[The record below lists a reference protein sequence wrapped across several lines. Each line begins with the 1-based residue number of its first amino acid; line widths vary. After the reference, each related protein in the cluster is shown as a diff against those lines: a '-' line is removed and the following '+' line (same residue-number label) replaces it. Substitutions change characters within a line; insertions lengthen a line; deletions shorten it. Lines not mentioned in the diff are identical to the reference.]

1 VRIAFIIAR
10 VGEESNI
17 IQRLSMVLAEELM
30 EHGETVTIFPFK
42 RKKVLNPFSYRKLRS
57 YDLVLIANVGLQCAF
72 YSIFKRLGL
81 IKKPFVAISFG
92 SDIRLTTN
100 RWINLFNRL
109 SKKAVDLLIVI
120 NPDLVELAKNRGYK
134 HVEYVHS
141 WVGALT

>member
-1 VRIAFIIAR
+1 MRIAFVIAR
-10 VGEESNI
+10 VGEERNL
-17 IQRLSMVLAEELM
+17 IQKLSLILADELRR
-30 EHGETVTIFPFK
+30 HGETVTVFPFT
-42 RKKVLNPFSYRKLRS
+42 RKKMFNFLGYQQFGK

-72 YSIFKRLGL
+72 YSVFKRLGL

-109 SKKAVDLLIVI
+109 SRKAVDLLIVI
-120 NPDLVELAKNRGYK
+120 NPDLVELAKKRGYK

-141 WVGALT
+141 WAEALA